1 MLKAVIFD
9 MDGVIFDSER
19 IICDLWMD
27 FAKEKN
33 MQGMEDVVIKCV
45 GLNDAATERMF
56 KDTYGEE
63 YPYDEFKQVIS
74 QKYHELCD
82 GGKLPM
88 KPGVRELLE
97 FLKEK
102 GVKTALA
109 SSTKVQTVTDQLRDA
124 GILDYYEVVIG
135 GDMIKHSKPD
145 PEIFIKAAGQL
156 EIDITEAFIIED
168 SYNGIR
174 AAHSAGAMPLM
185 VPDLIEPNEEI
196 SALCHKIFKDLTEV
210 RDYLA
215 EI

>member
-74 QKYHELCD
+74 PKYHELCD

-124 GILDYYEVVIG
+124 GILDYFEVVIG